1 MNASIHDVAKR
12 AGVSIATVSRV
23 INNSAGVKESKAAA
37 VREALEYFDYQP
49 SQFGRGL
56 VTGSS
61 RLIGVYSP
69 FSDGGMFQSSYLL
82 ECLRGIDDVIRES
95 PYSLLLLNES
105 KSYDKSDKVKPKFIE
120 YVNQKRIDGLIVL
133 SVPSDGRMEG
143 ALSAILEDGFP
154 VGYIGKRF
162 HEKGVNVYAGYEE
175 YMMDAIERLYA
186 KGHRRIS
193 FLPLQSRSNTNQML
207 KSKAETKLAGLKI
220 HITDTT
226 SDIEIEFL
234 RDILKYAIDEEH
246 VTAIIGENISL
257 WSKVQSILMAMG
269 KQIGRD
275 ISAISV
281 EQVEGQGA
289 QILPKIDCYYVPAR
303 MMGEAI
309 ATELLDELT
318 GKKNGEQSKKFM
330 PEYKERGSVRTI
342 EDA

>member
-1 MNASIHDVAKR
+1 MSASIHDVAKR

-162 HEKGVNVYAGYEE
+162 HEKGVNVYASYEE

-186 KGHRRIS
+186 KGHRRIA
-193 FLPLQSRSNTNQML
+193 FLPLQSRSNTNRKL

-234 RDILKYAIDEEH
+234 KDILTYAIDEEH
-246 VTAIIGENISL
+246 VTAIIGENISI
-257 WSKVQSILMAMG
+257 WSKVQSILTAMG

-275 ISAISV
+275 VSAISV

-289 QILPKIDCYYVPAR
+289 QMLPKIDCYYVPAR
-303 MMGEAI
+303 MMGEII

-318 GKKNGEQSKKFM
+318 GKKNTERSKKFM

-342 EDA
+342 EEI

>member
-1 MNASIHDVAKR
+1 
-12 AGVSIATVSRV
+12 
-23 INNSAGVKESKAAA
+23 
-37 VREALEYFDYQP
+37 
-49 SQFGRGL
+49 
-56 VTGSS
+56 
-61 RLIGVYSP
+61 
-69 FSDGGMFQSSYLL
+69 
-82 ECLRGIDDVIRES
+82 
-95 PYSLLLLNES
+95 
-105 KSYDKSDKVKPKFIE
+105 
-120 YVNQKRIDGLIVL
+120 
-133 SVPSDGRMEG
+133 
-143 ALSAILEDGFP
+143 
-154 VGYIGKRF
+154 
-162 HEKGVNVYAGYEE
+162 
-175 YMMDAIERLYA
+175 
-186 KGHRRIS
+186 
-193 FLPLQSRSNTNQML
+193 ML

-246 VTAIIGENISL
+246 VTAIISENISL

-275 ISAISV
+275 VSVISV

-289 QILPKIDCYYVPAR
+289 QMLPKIDCYYVPAR

-309 ATELLDELT
+309 ATELLDELI